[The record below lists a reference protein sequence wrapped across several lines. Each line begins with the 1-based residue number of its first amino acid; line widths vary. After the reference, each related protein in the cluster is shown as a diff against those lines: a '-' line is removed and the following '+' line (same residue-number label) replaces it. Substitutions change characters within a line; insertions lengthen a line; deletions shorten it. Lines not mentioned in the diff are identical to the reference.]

1 MLIRNSLKDDFI
13 IFYKVAELSFQA
25 NGRKYY
31 ILGPGAEYGAGGAQ
45 ETLRLGVRSQGQSA
59 ECPVTRNVL
68 SPARNGPREERGGAS
83 SLP

>member
-1 MLIRNSLKDDFI
+1 M
-13 IFYKVAELSFQA
+13 AQE
-25 NGRKYY
+25 
-31 ILGPGAEYGAGGAQ
+31 GGAQ